1 MMPARKQSTGEMIS
15 SVVFFVVGVLL
26 LTEGFSRLN
35 TGDTLT
41 GLSGVMGG
49 LLSLLAAFR
58 FRVQQIYEKW
68 RK

>member
-1 MMPARKQSTGEMIS
+1 MPARKQSTGEMIS

-26 LTEGFSRLN
+26 LTEGVSRLD
-35 TGDTLT
+35 TDTLT
-41 GLSGVMGG
+41 GLSGVLGG